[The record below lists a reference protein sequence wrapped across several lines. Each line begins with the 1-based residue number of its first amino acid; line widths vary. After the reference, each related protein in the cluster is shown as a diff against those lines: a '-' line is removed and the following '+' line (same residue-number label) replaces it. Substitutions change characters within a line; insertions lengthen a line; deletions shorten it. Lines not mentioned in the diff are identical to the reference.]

1 MKKLL
6 TVSVII
12 PVFNQEKY
20 IERCLRSILTQD
32 FSSDEYEIIVIN
44 DGSTDKT
51 PEALKNFRE
60 DITILNNETNKGLPY
75 SINRGI
81 KESKSKYLIRLD
93 SDDYVNKDFL
103 KIMTLFLET
112 NNDIDAAACD
122 YFLVN
127 DKEDIISRK
136 DCLKS
141 PIACGIIFRKDHL
154 VNIGL
159 YDESFL
165 INEEKDLR
173 IRFLKKYKIHRIE
186 LPLYRYRM
194 HEQNM
199 TKNVERV
206 KFHDKKLYKKHEK

>member
-32 FSSDEYEIIVIN
+32 FNSNEYEIIVIN

-51 PEALKNFRE
+51 IEALKNFRE

>member
-32 FSSDEYEIIVIN
+32 FSTDEYEIIVIN

-51 PEALKNFRE
+51 LEALKNFRE